1 MRIPA
6 GASRR
11 HCVPRPLDALGPV
24 ALGAVAAV
32 ALSACAVANAPGA
45 ASQPGKLTGGT
56 GTPSAS
62 ARPASPDSPDSPA
75 ARTPLTPK
83 QRAEADAE
91 AILASFAVPKG
102 ATQLS
107 AAPAVGKGVLK
118 QPVQTPGTPD
128 LVDKEQWWIAPG
140 APQAVLAWESAH
152 VPRRFSA
159 DGNGSGYGA
168 GYTFWSDMFSL
179 PEIPAVL
186 NSRELIVTAVPDGAR
201 TAIRVDARV
210 TWLPVRPAGEQI
222 PAAAKAV
229 TVSMDIGLNQGGKK
243 PPAPVTIT
251 DPAKVQ
257 ALAALINGLTLFPP
271 GSYSCPADFGASIKL
286 TFRAG
291 PSTPA
296 LAVATVDLA
305 GCGGV
310 YLTIGRTSEPALAGP
325 GSDVGPEVLKAAGL
339 SWKLPTD

>member
-1 MRIPA
+1 MRIPV
-6 GASRR
+6 GARPR

-45 ASQPGKLTGGT
+45 ASQPGKLTGAT

-62 ARPASPDSPDSPA
+62 ARPAWPASLSPA
-75 ARTPLTPK
+75 APTPK
-83 QRAEADAE
+83 QRAEADAHT
-91 AILASFAVPKG
+91 ILASFAVPKG

-107 AAPAVGKGVLK
+107 AAPAVDKGVLK
-118 QPVQTPGTPD
+118 QPIQMPGTPD
-128 LVDKEQWWIAPG
+128 LVDTSQWWIAPG
-140 APQAVLAWESAH
+140 APQAVLAWEKAH

-159 DGNGSGYGA
+159 DGTGSGYGP
-168 GYTFWSDMFSL
+168 GYTVWSDMFSL

-186 NSRELIVTAVPDGAR
+186 NSRELIVTVVPDGAR
-201 TAIRVDARV
+201 TAIRVDAQV
-210 TWLPVRPAGEQI
+210 SWLPVRPAGEQI

-229 TVSMDIGLNQGGKK
+229 TVSIDIGMNQGGKK
-243 PPAPVTIT
+243 PPSPVTIT

-257 ALAALINGLTLFPP
+257 ALAALINGLSLFPP

-291 PSTPA
+291 PGTPA

-310 YLTIGRTSEPALAGP
+310 YLTIGGTSEPALAGP

-339 SWKLPTD
+339 SWTLPTD